1 MAIEQNPFEMISQA
15 VSNVVPITEMEE
27 SADATFEVDPTDGGV
42 IVDFSE
48 NVEMEATGDI
58 IEWYG
63 DLSETLDED
72 DLGAIASDVIDNY
85 EADKDSRAE
94 WESMFERGFDLLG
107 LKLEQ
112 GSEPFEGACT
122 AVHPLLIES
131 AVKFQSKA
139 SGELFPVGGPVKTQI
154 LGKSTPEKEMQAN
167 RVQNFMNYQLTE
179 QMPEYFDEFERML
192 FHLPLIGSAFKKLYY
207 DASLKRPASEFI
219 PIDQFY
225 VSYYATNLRN
235 ADRYTHVIYRSPVE
249 IARDIRAGVYQDID
263 LPTPSQ
269 GDMPSFTEKMD
280 TILGLS
286 PSSDHDPQYILLEQH
301 CYLDIE
307 DDGVSLPYIVTVE
320 QQSRQI
326 LSIRRNYKQDDP
338 NKEKISHFVHY
349 RFVPGFGFYGLGL
362 IHFLGNLTMSATAAM
377 RSLIDAGQFANLPG
391 GFKAKGV
398 RMVGDNDP
406 IAPGEFKEVEA
417 TGIDL
422 SKAIVTLPY
431 KEPSATLHQML
442 NFVTVAGQKFADST
456 EQVISDAAS
465 YGPVG
470 TTMALL
476 EASSKFFSAIHKRV
490 HKSQKDEFNILARI
504 DYDYLPREYPYDVPN
519 EDRSIFK
526 KDFDGRIDVL
536 PVSDPNIPSN
546 AHRMMMANM
555 ALQMAQQSPP
565 GMFNLEALNR
575 TILNA
580 ANMPNIEEILPPKI
594 EPKPMDPVSDIM
606 AATKGIPIAAFP
618 GQNHDAHIQVK
629 MAYLQ
634 DPMNGANPIMERVK
648 PILESNIQEHSVMKY
663 QEQMNGLS
671 QQIMQ
676 GSPEQAGNPAAI
688 EMALAQAAQQVMNA
702 NQAMG
707 QAQSPEQQLVALE
720 QAKVELEKQKIQA
733 DTEVQAAEM
742 VLKNKKLELEENAQ
756 IIKMME
762 SSATENFKTDKDEK
776 DRTLK
781 SDLKTMDLVGQA
793 EMKDHEMEHEKELK
807 EMELMIKSALEESK
821 AEMKEHEMDHQ
832 KDMKEMELMV
842 KDMIEERRLDFEI
855 QREVSKIVNEKM
867 KDRFENGAGMERQ
880 DLNLMIQIA
889 IDQVEENE
897 NDEEG

>member
-1 MAIEQNPFEMISQA
+1 MATERNPFDTISKQETNIIPLVA
-15 VSNVVPITEMEE
+15 EE
-27 SADATFEVDPTDGGV
+27 DSGATFELDDDGGV
-42 IVDFSE
+42 TVDFSE
-48 NVEMEATGDI
+48 VVEMKASEDI
-58 IEWYG
+58 AEWYG
-63 DLSETLDED
+63 NMVDDMDED
-72 DLGAIASDVIDNY
+72 DLADIAETVLENF

-112 GSEPFEGACT
+112 GTEPFEGACT

-139 SGELFPVGGPVKTQI
+139 SGELFPSSGPVKAQI
-154 LGKSTPEKEMQAN
+154 LGKSTEEKELQAN
-167 RVQNFMNYQLTE
+167 RVQNFMNYQVTE

-207 DASLKRPASEFI
+207 DATVKRPKSEFI

-225 VSYYATNLRN
+225 ISYYATDLSN

-249 IARDIRAGVYQDID
+249 LQRDMKAGVYSDVE
-263 LPTPSQ
+263 LTSPSAY
-269 GDMPSFTEKMD
+269 PSTSFSEKMD
-280 TILGLS
+280 TIIGLS
-286 PSSDHDPQYILLEQH
+286 PTSDHDPQYVLLEQH
-301 CYLDIE
+301 CYLEIE
-307 DDGVSLPYIVTVE
+307 DEEQACPYIVTID
-320 QQSRQI
+320 QQSRQV
-326 LSIRRNYKQDDP
+326 LSVRRNYKQDDP
-338 NKEKISHFVHY
+338 NKEKINHFVHY

-398 RMVGDNDP
+398 RIVGDNAP

-422 SKAIVTLPY
+422 SKAIIPLPY
-431 KEPSATLHQML
+431 KEPSSTLFQML
-442 NFVTVAGQKFADST
+442 NFVANAGQKFADST

-476 EASSKFFSAIHKRV
+476 EASSKFFTAIHKRI
-490 HKSQKDEFNILARI
+490 HKSQKDEFRILARI
-504 DYDYLPREYPYDVPN
+504 DYDYLPEEYPYDVPY

-526 KDFDGRIDVL
+526 KDFDGRVDII

-565 GMFNLEALNR
+565 GMFNLEELNR

-580 ANMPNIEEILPPKI
+580 ANMPNVDQILPPKI
-594 EPKPMDPVSDIM
+594 EPKPLDPVSDIM

-629 MAYLQ
+629 MAYMQ
-634 DPMNGANPIMERVK
+634 DPANGANPIMQRII
-648 PILESNIQEHSVMKY
+648 PIIQANIQEHSVMKY
-663 QEQMNGLS
+663 QEQMSGVADQMV
-671 QQIMQ
+671 QQN
-676 GSPEQAGNPAAI
+676 PEQAGNPAAV
-688 EMALAQAAQQVMNA
+688 EMVLAEAAKQVLNA
-702 NQAMG
+702 NQAIAM
-707 QAQSPEQQLVALE
+707 AQSPEQQLVSLE
-720 QAKVELEKQKIQA
+720 QAKVELEKQKLQS
-733 DTEVQAAEM
+733 DTATNAAELE
-742 VLKNKKLELEENAQ
+742 LKNKKLELEENEQ
-756 IIKMME
+756 IIGMMKATATDNLKRDNADANR
-762 SSATENFKTDKDEK
+762 SSKEK
-776 DRTLK
+776 IK
-781 SDLKTMDLVGQA
+781 QQ
-793 EMKDHEMEHEKELK
+793 
-807 EMELMIKSALEESK
+807 ELMTK
-821 AEMKEHEMDHQ
+821 A
-832 KDMKEMELMV
+832 
-842 KDMIEERRLDFEI
+842 MIEEFKLNKED
-855 QREVSKIVNEKM
+855 QREVMKTIKDMLEKEM
-867 KDRFENGAGMERQ
+867 QTESDINTQG
-880 DLNLMIQIA
+880 LNAL
-889 IDQVEENE
+889 VEMAVKQQQEMN

>member
-1 MAIEQNPFEMISQA
+1 MAIEQNPFEQIPTEENINVLPEA
-15 VSNVVPITEMEE
+15 VEE
-27 SADATFEVDPTDGGV
+27 DMNATFEVDDDGGV
-42 IVDFSE
+42 IVDFSSA
-48 NVEMEATGDI
+48 VEMEANEEIG
-58 IEWYG
+58 EWYDNLAEEMDEG
-63 DLSETLDED
+63 DLSE
-72 DLGAIASDVIDNY
+72 IASDVIDNF
-85 EADKDSRAE
+85 EADKDSRSE

-139 SGELFPVGGPVKTQI
+139 SNELFPSSGPVKTQI
-154 LGKSTPEKEMQAN
+154 IGSSSPEKELQAN
-167 RVQNFMNYQLTE
+167 RVQNFMNYQVTE
-179 QMPEYFDEFERML
+179 QMPEFFDEFERML

-207 DASLKRPASEFI
+207 DATVKRPKSEFI

-225 VSYYATNLRN
+225 VSYYATDLSN

-249 IARDIRAGVYQDID
+249 IQKDIRAGVYANVD
-263 LPTPSQ
+263 LPDPS
-269 GDMPSFTEKMD
+269 MNATTAFSEKMD
-280 TILGLS
+280 TIIGLS
-286 PSSDHDPQYILLEQH
+286 PSSDNDPQYVLLEQH
-301 CYLDIE
+301 CYLDLE
-307 DDGVSLPYIVTVE
+307 EEGVFYPYIVTVE
-320 QQSRQI
+320 QESRQV

-338 NKEKISHFVHY
+338 NKEKVSHFVHY

-398 RMVGDNDP
+398 RVVGDNEP
-406 IAPGEFKEVEA
+406 VSPGEFKEVEA

-422 SKAIVTLPY
+422 SKAIVPLPY
-431 KEPSATLHQML
+431 KEPSSTLFQML
-442 NFVTVAGQKFADST
+442 NFVTAAGQKFADST

-476 EASSKFFSAIHKRV
+476 EASSKFFSAIHKRL
-490 HKSQKDEFNILARI
+490 HKSQKDEFRILARI
-504 DYDYLPREYPYDVPN
+504 DYEYLPEEYPYDVPY
-519 EDRSIFK
+519 ETRSIFK
-526 KDFDGRIDVL
+526 RDFDGRIDII

-565 GMFNLEALNR
+565 GMFNIEALNR

-580 ANMPNIEEILPPKI
+580 ANMPNLDEILPPKI
-594 EPKPMDPVSDIM
+594 EPQPLDPVSDIM

-634 DPMNGANPIMERVK
+634 DPQNGANPIMQRIA
-648 PILESNIQEHSVMKY
+648 PILQSNIQEHSVMKY
-663 QEQMNGLS
+663 QEQMNGVS
-671 QQIMQ
+671 QEVLQQ
-676 GSPEQAGNPAAI
+676 VPANSRTPAVV
-688 EMALAQAAQQVMNA
+688 EMAMAQAAQQVMNA

-720 QAKVELEKQKIQA
+720 QAKVELEKQKLQA
-733 DTEVQAAEM
+733 ESVTDAAEM
-742 VLKNKKLELEENAQ
+742 ELKNKELEIKETAQ
-756 IIKMME
+756 IIDMLK
-762 SSATENFKTDKDEK
+762 AT
-776 DRTLK
+776 
-781 SDLKTMDLVGQA
+781 GQA
-793 EMKDHEMEHEKELK
+793 KSREQQGELNRESKEAIK
-807 EMELMIKSALEESK
+807 EAELQTKLQIEESK
-821 AEMKEHEMDHQ
+821 IELDQRKELAKYISEMLKQQMQDQKELDQTAIEN
-832 KDMKEMELMV
+832 
-842 KDMIEERRLDFEI
+842 MIELANQQLTEMRNDAER
-855 QREVSKIVNEKM
+855 
-867 KDRFENGAGMERQ
+867 
-880 DLNLMIQIA
+880 
-889 IDQVEENE
+889 
-897 NDEEG
+897 

>member
-1 MAIEQNPFEMISQA
+1 MATERNPFDRIPEQENS
-15 VSNVVPITEMEE
+15 VVPLMSEQEE
-27 SADATFEVDPTDGGV
+27 LDATFEVDEDGGV

-48 NVEMEATGDI
+48 NVEMKASEDI
-58 IEWYG
+58 AEWYG
-63 DLSETLDED
+63 NMAEDMDED
-72 DLGAIASDVIDNY
+72 DLADIAASVLDNF

-139 SGELFPVGGPVKTQI
+139 SGELFPANGPVKTRI
-154 LGKSTPEKEMQAN
+154 LGKSTPEKELQAN
-167 RVQNFMNYQLTE
+167 RVQNFMNYQVTE

-207 DASLKRPASEFI
+207 DATVKRPKSEFI

-225 VSYYATNLRN
+225 VSYYATDLSN
-235 ADRYTHVIYRSPVE
+235 ADRYTHVIYRSPIE
-249 IARDIRAGVYQDID
+249 LQRDIKAGVYADVE
-263 LPTPSQ
+263 LSSPAGYPST
-269 GDMPSFTEKMD
+269 SFSEKMD
-280 TILGLS
+280 TIIGLS
-286 PSSDHDPQYILLEQH
+286 PTSDHDPQYVLLEQH
-301 CYLDIE
+301 CYLNIE
-307 DDGVSLPYIVTVE
+307 DEDEACPYIVTVE
-320 QQSRQI
+320 EQSRQV
-326 LSIRRNYKQDDP
+326 LSIRRNYKQDDL
-338 NKEKISHFVHY
+338 NKEKVNHFVHY

-398 RMVGDNDP
+398 RMVGDNEP

-422 SKAIVTLPY
+422 SKAIIPLPY
-431 KEPSATLHQML
+431 KEPSSTLFQML
-442 NFVTVAGQKFADST
+442 NFVATAGQKFADST

-476 EASSKFFSAIHKRV
+476 EASSKFFTAIHKRV
-490 HKSQKDEFNILARI
+490 HKSQKDEFRILARI
-504 DYDYLPREYPYDVPN
+504 DYDYLPTEYPYDIPY

-526 KDFDGRIDVL
+526 KDFDGRIDII

-580 ANMPNIEEILPPKI
+580 ANMPNADEILPPKI

-634 DPMNGANPIMERVK
+634 DPMNGANPVMERVA
-648 PILESNIQEHSVMKY
+648 PIIQANIQEHSVMKY
-663 QEQMNGLS
+663 QEQMSGIAEQMM
-671 QQIMQ
+671 QQA
-676 GSPEQAGNPAAI
+676 PEQINNPAAA
-688 EMALAQAAQQVMNA
+688 EMAMAQAAQQILNA

-707 QAQSPEQQLVALE
+707 MAQSPEQQLVSLE
-720 QAKVELEKQKIQA
+720 QAKVELEKQKLQA
-733 DTEVQAAEM
+733 DTATNAAELE
-742 VLKNKKLELEENAQ
+742 LKNKKLELEENEQ
-756 IIKMME
+756 IIGMMKATASDNLKRDNAE
-762 SSATENFKTDKDEK
+762 ANRSSKEK
-776 DRTLK
+776 LK
-781 SDLKTMDLVGQA
+781 Q
-793 EMKDHEMEHEKELK
+793 
-807 EMELMIKSALEESK
+807 MELMTK
-821 AEMKEHEMDHQ
+821 A
-832 KDMKEMELMV
+832 
-842 KDMIEERRLDFEI
+842 MIEEFKLNKEDE
-855 QREVSKIVNEKM
+855 REVMRNI
-867 KDRFENGAGMERQ
+867 KDMLDKEMQTKADMDTQ
-880 DLNLMIQIA
+880 ALNALVQMAVQ
-889 IDQVEENE
+889 QQQEMT
-897 NDEEG
+897 NDEER